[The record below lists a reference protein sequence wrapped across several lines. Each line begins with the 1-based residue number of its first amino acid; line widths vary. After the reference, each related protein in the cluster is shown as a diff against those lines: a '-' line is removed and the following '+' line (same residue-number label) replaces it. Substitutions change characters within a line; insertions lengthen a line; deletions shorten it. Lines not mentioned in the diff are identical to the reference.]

1 MRHMTMAMLALLAGC
16 TAPAAAPEAPAAVPE
31 APAGE
36 AVAPGAVEVRL
47 GGTARL
53 GDLEVRPIAVVE
65 DSRCPRDVECVWAG
79 RLRLR
84 AAVSG
89 VGETELILG
98 QPFALPGGGS
108 LILVAA
114 MPAPVHRP
122 PPGTEA
128 GPATRFTFRRD

>member
-1 MRHMTMAMLALLAGC
+1 MRIAAMTILAPIVALLAGC
-16 TAPAAAPEAPAAVPE
+16 AAPAAAPDGSVEQSGGEVP
-31 APAGE
+31 GT
-36 AVAPGAVEVRL
+36 VEVRL

-53 GDLEVRPIAVVE
+53 GGVSVRPIAVVE
-65 DSRCPRDVECVWAG
+65 DSRCPADVACVWAG

-98 QPFALPGGGS
+98 QPLALPDGGS

-114 MPAPVHRP
+114 MPAPRHRP
-122 PPGTEA
+122 PPGAET
-128 GPATRFTFRRD
+128 GPATRFAFRRD